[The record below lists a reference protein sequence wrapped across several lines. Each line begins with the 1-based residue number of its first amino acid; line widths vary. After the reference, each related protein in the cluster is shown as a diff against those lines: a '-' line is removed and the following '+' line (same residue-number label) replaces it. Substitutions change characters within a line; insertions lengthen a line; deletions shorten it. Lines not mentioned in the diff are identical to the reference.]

1 MGLFSILEIELE
13 AFKEYSAD
21 MRTLLALTALM
32 LLLATAVWWKTK
44 PTDEPTK
51 LPPTTQED
59 PYSGVVTLGTKGK
72 TTLAE
77 ASFPKP
83 KKMPTDGGGDHE
95 GSSQS
100 NNVDALPPLPE
111 PEPVEPSKP
120 DPVIQVPTGK
130 TYIIQ
135 SGDTLYRIL
144 VRAYGSAPEEL
155 VDAIAEANAMND
167 PGALQ
172 VGATLKLPIVSGFEP
187 PQQP

>member
-1 MGLFSILEIELE
+1 
-13 AFKEYSAD
+13 

-44 PTDEPTK
+44 PTDEPVS

-72 TTLAE
+72 TNLAD

-83 KKMPTDGGGDHE
+83 KKPVTDGGGDHE
-95 GSSQS
+95 AGNGSG
-100 NNVDALPPLPE
+100 NVVVVPPKPE
-111 PEPVEPSKP
+111 PTPVTPPVVEPA
-120 DPVIQVPTGK
+120 PVVKVPTGK
-130 TYIIQ
+130 SYVIQ

-144 VRAYGSAPEEL
+144 VRAYGTAPEEL
-155 VDAIAEANAMND
+155 VDAVAEANAMTD
-167 PGALQ
+167 PSALQ
-172 VGATLKLPIVSGFEP
+172 VGATLKLPFVSGFQA